1 MPRYRPMIV
10 DYLAAYDD
18 GAPTTAGTA
27 PEQAEV

>member
-1 MPRYRPMIV
+1 MIV